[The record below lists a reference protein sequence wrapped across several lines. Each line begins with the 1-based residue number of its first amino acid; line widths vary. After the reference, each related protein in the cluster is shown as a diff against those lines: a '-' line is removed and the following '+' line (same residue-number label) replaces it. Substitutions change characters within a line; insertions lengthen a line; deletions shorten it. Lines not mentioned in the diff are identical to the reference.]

1 MEPTWQV
8 RAVWQGRDGAT
19 SEQHYRFAN
28 YVEARQQVTRLS
40 SHLGQIGQ
48 DNLALKGLEISGN
61 FWGVLEAPVRADPGW
76 DEWIRPRP

>member
-8 RAVWQGRDGAT
+8 RAVWQGRDGTT
-19 SEQHYRFAN
+19 SERHYQFVN
-28 YVEARQQVTRLS
+28 YLDARQQVTRLS

-48 DNLALKGLEISGN
+48 DNLALKGLEICGN
-61 FWGVLEAPVRADPGW
+61 FWGVLDAPVRADPGW